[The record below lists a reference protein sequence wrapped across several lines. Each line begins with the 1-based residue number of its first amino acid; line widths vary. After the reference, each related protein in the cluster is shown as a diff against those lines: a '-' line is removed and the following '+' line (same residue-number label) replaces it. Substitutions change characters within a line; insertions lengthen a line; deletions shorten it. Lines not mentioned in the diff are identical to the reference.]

1 MVFQVIM
8 ALVRRVELLDWFDRK
23 LRGKNR
29 YRCLRR
35 ALLVSIPTPVPSPI
49 VWPTGLL
56 ALTSIPSASR
66 LS

>member
-29 YRCLRR
+29 YRCLRG
-35 ALLVSIPTPVPSPI
+35 PTPVPSPI
-49 VWPTGLL
+49 VWPTVLL